1 GFGLSEGLHC
11 YIPSFDSLVDDVIEI
26 YSKIKE
32 NPEIHSLPS
41 FLFGQSMGGAVALK
55 MHLKQPKAWD
65 GAILVAP
72 MCKIAD
78 DMVPPMLLK
87 QILIGIANILPKQK
101 LVPQKNLAEAAFRDL
116 KKREMNKCA
125 FGQEKVEF
133 MDHVISKAG
142 VTVDPANVE
151 SKPLTE
157 LTKKE
162 GFKWNEA
169 AAEAFQKLKVAVTT
183 APVLV
188 LPNFKLP
195 FEIECDASGRG
206 VGAVLMQMRHPI
218 AYFSKALASSKLY
231 KSAYDKELMAL
242 VLAIQH
248 WPHYLLGRRFTAEN
262 HYCKSA
268 KMDG

>member
-1 GFGLSEGLHC
+1 MGL
-11 YIPSFDSLVDDVIEI
+11 LVR
-26 YSKIKE
+26 KE
-32 NPEIHSLPS
+32 THLEHIAIVLQVLQQNH
-41 FLFGQSMGGAVALK
+41 FVANK
-55 MHLKQPKAWD
+55 
-65 GAILVAP
+65 
-72 MCKIAD
+72 
-78 DMVPPMLLK
+78 
-87 QILIGIANILPKQK
+87 
-101 LVPQKNLAEAAFRDL
+101 
-116 KKREMNKCA
+116 NKCA

-248 WPHYLLGRRFTAEN
+248 WPHYLLAISFPSSTLSRLVPLPPYSFHCCLGRDKFDAGKHTQEWLVQWEGI
-262 HYCKSA
+262 
-268 KMDG
+268 DVGDDTWEEEL